1 MCALAWQEMLMCT
14 DFIAFL
20 QMLAQATDGYIGS
33 PHPPRYL
40 RTQWCRAR
48 WALDGSTPRCVALTL
63 SAARSLSHLRR
74 SVHRASFPQ
83 LNSQGMKSLISVRMR
98 TRTSMPLNLP
108 MLPQEDRSVPEGD
121 QSREEG
127 RRKRLLRKL
136 CARTFA
142 PTSSGRIST

>member
-1 MCALAWQEMLMCT
+1 MCA

-20 QMLAQATDGYIGS
+20 QMLARATDGYIGS

-74 SVHRASFPQ
+74 SVHKASFPQ

-98 TRTSMPLNLP
+98 TRTSMPTCP
-108 MLPQEDRSVPEGD
+108 CYHKKIDRC
-121 QSREEG
+121 
-127 RRKRLLRKL
+127 RRATNRAKKAAEKD
-136 CARTFA
+136 C
-142 PTSSGRIST
+142 